1 MSCGVAGAM
10 VSGTDDWDFPV
21 LPDLPDAQLSLLSKP
36 GDLGDFVMDLSAGD
50 VISLSLLT

>member
-10 VSGTDDWDFPV
+10 VSGTSDWDFPV
-21 LPDLPDAQLSLLSKP
+21 LPDAQLSLLSKP
-36 GDLGDFVMDLSAGD
+36 GDLGDFVLDLSAGD